1 MKSTDKKLAFIQAR
15 AAGKSYATIAKELR
29 ISQSTAFEWN
39 KELAEEVG
47 KAKAEAL
54 QEIYTQYGMTAQAR
68 LEALGK
74 QLDKLNTAIEQAD
87 LTKVPAEKLL
97 ELRLKTINTIR
108 SEYIEPTGNALPKV
122 PIGPQG
128 LLMAYTNLLE
138 RSQSGL
144 PLERIQTELQILS
157 AAGRAYDM
165 IELQNKVDKLEKL
178 LAEGGSQQ

>member
-15 AAGKSYATIAKELR
+15 AAGKSYAKIAKELR
-29 ISQSTAFEWN
+29 ISQSTDFEWN

-87 LTKVPAEKLL
+87 LTTVPA
-97 ELRLKTINTIR
+97 
-108 SEYIEPTGNALPKV
+108 
-122 PIGPQG
+122 
-128 LLMAYTNLLE
+128 
-138 RSQSGL
+138 
-144 PLERIQTELQILS
+144 
-157 AAGRAYDM
+157 
-165 IELQNKVDKLEKL
+165 
-178 LAEGGSQQ
+178 